1 MKTSC
6 IQGQLLPSAR
16 AEAERRVEAA
26 TEVTGNS
33 GLDQRISRGLGGGAR
48 EGFWVC
54 REVEPGLLG
63 ELSSTFR
70 KTPQLQEP
78 PQSLWGPQMI
88 LEVKSSGFHLE
99 FS

>member
-33 GLDQRISRGLGGGAR
+33 GLDQRISRGLGGGGAR
-48 EGFWVC
+48 
-54 REVEPGLLG
+54 GLLG
-63 ELSSTFR
+63 VQRSGTWTFGGAELY
-70 KTPQLQEP
+70 L
-78 PQSLWGPQMI
+78 
-88 LEVKSSGFHLE
+88 
-99 FS
+99 

>member
-33 GLDQRISRGLGGGAR
+33 GLDQRISRGLGGGGR
-48 EGFWVC
+48 ERASGCAEKWNLDFW
-54 REVEPGLLG
+54 G
-63 ELSSTFR
+63 S
-70 KTPQLQEP
+70 
-78 PQSLWGPQMI
+78 
-88 LEVKSSGFHLE
+88 
-99 FS
+99 